1 MGTTISSDAL
11 LESLGFSENESYDLP
26 EDLNELSVSSLRAF
40 IGQSYLEH
48 SSESSALI
56 HITGPSVIGHSAPL
70 RSVGDFMTQLQ
81 STFEAVGASI
91 EGFKALSGTIP
102 SKIAK
107 RTELALVAS
116 PLPGSVVL
124 EVAPSMPR
132 VEDFRPNGEPALFD
146 VETTIDAKT
155 LADCAFEEFSNLL
168 SDLSCETPDQ
178 DAFVEHLAELG
189 PRVASNVQSLCETV
203 DKSQIDVDFEW
214 REPFNERKTISVS
227 HSFAKYAASV
237 IQDAQVNVEQI
248 HIEGVL
254 LTVTTSEK
262 DHLRIREDVDGGLSK
277 ETILP
282 IGDIPSEQ
290 LYGLQPG
297 DKVAVDAEKQLFTRA
312 GGRTRQKLVGVGIS
326 KIDQLG

>member
-1 MGTTISSDAL
+1 MGTTISPDAL
-11 LESLGFSENESYDLP
+11 LESLGFSENENYDLP
-26 EDLNELSVSSLRAF
+26 EDLNDLSVSSLRAF
-40 IGQSYLEH
+40 ISQSYLQH

-56 HITGPSVIGHSAPL
+56 HITGPSVVGHSAPL

-91 EGFKALSGTIP
+91 EGFKALSGSIP

-116 PLPGSVVL
+116 PLPGSVIL

-132 VEDFRPNGEPALFD
+132 IEDFRPNGEPALFD
-146 VETTIDAKT
+146 VGTTIDAKT
-155 LADCAFEEFSNLL
+155 LADCAFEELSSLL

-178 DAFVEHLAELG
+178 DVFVEHLAELG

-203 DKSQIDVDFEW
+203 DKSQIDVDFAW
-214 REPFNERKTISVS
+214 REPSKENKTICVS
-227 HSFAKYAASV
+227 HSFAKFAASV
-237 IQDAQVNVEQI
+237 IKDAQVNVEQI

-262 DHLRIREDVDGGLSK
+262 DHLRIKEEGSSGLSRD
-277 ETILP
+277 TVLP
-282 IGDIPSEQ
+282 IGDIPPEQ
-290 LYGLQPG
+290 LYGLQRG
-297 DKVAVDAEKQLFTRA
+297 DRVAVDAERQLFTRA
-312 GGRTRQKLVGVGIS
+312 GGRSHQKLVGVGIS
-326 KIDQLG
+326 KINRLE

>member
-1 MGTTISSDAL
+1 MATTINSDAL
-11 LESLGFSENESYDLP
+11 LASLGFNENESYVLP

-40 IGQSYLEH
+40 IDQSYLQH
-48 SSESSALI
+48 SRESSALI

-91 EGFKALSGTIP
+91 EGFRALSGSIP
-102 SKIAK
+102 SKITK

-124 EVAPSMPR
+124 EVAPSIPR
-132 VEDFRPNGEPALFD
+132 VEDFRPEGEQALFD

-155 LADCAFEEFSNLL
+155 LADCAFEEFSSLL

-178 DAFVEHLAELG
+178 DAFVKHLAELG

-203 DKSQIDVDFEW
+203 DRSQIDVDFEW
-214 REPFNERKTISVS
+214 REPSRERKTISVS
-227 HSFAKYAASV
+227 HSFAKFAASV
-237 IQDAQVNVEQI
+237 IQDAQVNVEQV
-248 HIEGVL
+248 HIEGIL

-262 DHLRIREDVDGGLSK
+262 DHLRIKEDLGGGLSK
-277 ETILP
+277 DTVLP
-282 IGDIPSEQ
+282 IGDIPPEQ

-297 DKVAVDAEKQLFTRA
+297 DKVAVDAERQLFTRA
-312 GGRTRQKLVGVGIS
+312 GGRSQQKLVGIGINR
-326 KIDQLG
+326 INCLE

>member
-1 MGTTISSDAL
+1 MATTISSDSL
-11 LESLGFSENESYDLP
+11 LESLGFSKNESYDLP
-26 EDLNELSVSSLRAF
+26 DDLNDFSVSSLRAF
-40 IGQSYLEH
+40 IDQSYLQH

-91 EGFKALSGTIP
+91 EGFRALGGTIP

-132 VEDFRPNGEPALFD
+132 VEDFRPEGEPALLD
-146 VETTIDAKT
+146 IETTIGAKT

-168 SDLSCETPDQ
+168 ADLSCETPNQ

-203 DKSQIDVDFEW
+203 DRSQIDIDFEW
-214 REPFNERKTISVS
+214 RDPSKERKKVSVS
-227 HSFAKYAASV
+227 HSFAKFAASV
-237 IQDAQVNVEQI
+237 IQDAQVNVEQV

-262 DHLRIREDVDGGLSK
+262 DHLRIREDDGEGLST
-277 ETILP
+277 ETVLP
-282 IGDIPSEQ
+282 IGDIPPEQ

-297 DKVAVDAEKQLFTRA
+297 DKVAIDAERQLFTRA
-312 GGRTRQKLVGVGIS
+312 GGRTRKKLIGVGIS
-326 KIDQLG
+326 KINRLD

>member
-1 MGTTISSDAL
+1 MGTTISPDAL
-11 LESLGFSENESYDLP
+11 LESLGFSENENYDLP
-26 EDLNELSVSSLRAF
+26 EDLNDLSVSSLRAF
-40 IGQSYLEH
+40 ISQSYLQH

-56 HITGPSVIGHSAPL
+56 HITGPSVVGHSAPL

-91 EGFKALSGTIP
+91 EGFKALSGSIP

-116 PLPGSVVL
+116 PLPGSVIL

-132 VEDFRPNGEPALFD
+132 IEDFRPNGEPALFD
-146 VETTIDAKT
+146 VGTPIDAKS
-155 LADCAFEEFSNLL
+155 LADCAFEELSSLL

-178 DAFVEHLAELG
+178 DVFVEHLAELG

-203 DKSQIDVDFEW
+203 DKSQIDVDFAW
-214 REPFNERKTISVS
+214 REPSKENKTICVS
-227 HSFAKYAASV
+227 HSFAKFAASV
-237 IQDAQVNVEQI
+237 IKDAQVNVEQI

-262 DHLRIREDVDGGLSK
+262 DHLRIKEEGSSGLSRD
-277 ETILP
+277 TVLP
-282 IGDIPSEQ
+282 IGDIPPEQ

-297 DKVAVDAEKQLFTRA
+297 DRVAVDAERQLFTRA
-312 GGRTRQKLVGVGIS
+312 GGRSHQKLVGVGIS
-326 KIDQLG
+326 KINRLE

>member
-1 MGTTISSDAL
+1 MGTTISPDAL
-11 LESLGFSENESYDLP
+11 LESLGFSENENYDLP
-26 EDLNELSVSSLRAF
+26 EDLNDLSVSSLRAF
-40 IGQSYLEH
+40 ISQSYLQH

-56 HITGPSVIGHSAPL
+56 HITGPSVVGHSAPL

-91 EGFKALSGTIP
+91 EGFKALSGSIP

-116 PLPGSVVL
+116 PLPGSVIL

-132 VEDFRPNGEPALFD
+132 IEDFRPNGEPALFD
-146 VETTIDAKT
+146 VGTTIDAKT
-155 LADCAFEEFSNLL
+155 LADCAFEELSSLL

-178 DAFVEHLAELG
+178 DVFVEHLAELG

-203 DKSQIDVDFEW
+203 DKSQIDVDFAW
-214 REPFNERKTISVS
+214 REPSKENKTICVS
-227 HSFAKYAASV
+227 HSFAKFAASV
-237 IQDAQVNVEQI
+237 IKDAQVNVEQI

-262 DHLRIREDVDGGLSK
+262 DHLRIKEEGSSGLSRD
-277 ETILP
+277 TVLP
-282 IGDIPSEQ
+282 IGDIPPEQ

-297 DKVAVDAEKQLFTRA
+297 DRVAVDAERQLFTRA
-312 GGRTRQKLVGVGIS
+312 GGRSHQKLVGVGIS
-326 KIDQLG
+326 KINRLE

>member
-11 LESLGFSENESYDLP
+11 LKSLGFSENESYALP
-26 EDLNELSVSSLRAF
+26 EDLNDLSVSSLRAF
-40 IGQSYLEH
+40 IDQSYLQH

-102 SKIAK
+102 TKIAN

-132 VEDFRPNGEPALFD
+132 IEDFRPGGEPALFD
-146 VETTIDAKT
+146 VETTIGAKT

-168 SDLSCETPDQ
+168 SDLTCDTPDQ

-189 PRVASNVQSLCETV
+189 PRVASNIQSLCETV
-203 DKSQIDVDFEW
+203 DRSQIDVEFEW
-214 REPFNERKTISVS
+214 KEPSEERKTCSIS
-227 HSFAKYAASV
+227 HSFAKFAASV
-237 IQDAQVNVEQI
+237 IQDAQVNVEQVY
-248 HIEGVL
+248 IEGVL

-262 DHLRIREDVDGGLSK
+262 DHLRIREDVGDGLSN
-277 ETILP
+277 ETVLP
-282 IGDIPSEQ
+282 IGDIPPEQ

-297 DKVAVDAEKQLFTRA
+297 DKVAVDAERQLFTRA
-312 GGRTRQKLVGVGIS
+312 GGRTRKKLIGVGIH
-326 KIDQLG
+326 KIDHLN

>member
-1 MGTTISSDAL
+1 MATTISSDAL
-11 LESLGFSENESYDLP
+11 LESLGFNENESYVLP

-40 IGQSYLEH
+40 IDQSYLQH
-48 SSESSALI
+48 SRESSALI

-91 EGFKALSGTIP
+91 EGFRALSGSIP

-124 EVAPSMPR
+124 EVAPSIPR
-132 VEDFRPNGEPALFD
+132 VEDFRPEGEQALFD

-155 LADCAFEEFSNLL
+155 LADCAFEEFSSLL

-178 DAFVEHLAELG
+178 DAFVKHLAELG

-203 DKSQIDVDFEW
+203 DRSQIDVDFEW
-214 REPFNERKTISVS
+214 REPSRERKTISVS
-227 HSFAKYAASV
+227 HSFAKFAASV
-237 IQDAQVNVEQI
+237 IQDAQVNVEQV

-262 DHLRIREDVDGGLSK
+262 DHLRIKEDLGGGLSK
-277 ETILP
+277 DTVLP
-282 IGDIPSEQ
+282 IGDIPPEQ

-297 DKVAVDAEKQLFTRA
+297 DKVAVDAERQLFTRA
-312 GGRTRQKLVGVGIS
+312 GGRSQQKLVGVGINR
-326 KIDQLG
+326 INCLG

>member
-1 MGTTISSDAL
+1 MATTISPDAL
-11 LESLGFSENESYDLP
+11 LESLGFSENENYDLP
-26 EDLNELSVSSLRAF
+26 EDLNDLSVSSLRAF
-40 IGQSYLEH
+40 ISQSYLQH

-56 HITGPSVIGHSAPL
+56 HITGPSVVGHSAPL

-91 EGFKALSGTIP
+91 EGFKALSGSIP

-116 PLPGSVVL
+116 PLPGSVIL

-132 VEDFRPNGEPALFD
+132 IEDFRPNGEPALFD
-146 VETTIDAKT
+146 VGTTIDAKT
-155 LADCAFEEFSNLL
+155 LADCAFEELSSLL

-178 DAFVEHLAELG
+178 DVFVEHLAELG

-203 DKSQIDVDFEW
+203 DKSQIDVDFAW
-214 REPFNERKTISVS
+214 REPSKENKTICVS
-227 HSFAKYAASV
+227 HSFAKFAASV
-237 IQDAQVNVEQI
+237 IKDAQVNVEQI

-262 DHLRIREDVDGGLSK
+262 DHLRIKEEGSSGLSRD
-277 ETILP
+277 TVLP
-282 IGDIPSEQ
+282 IGDIPPEQ

-297 DKVAVDAEKQLFTRA
+297 DRVAVDAERQLFTRA
-312 GGRTRQKLVGVGIS
+312 GGRSHQKLVGVGIS
-326 KIDQLG
+326 KINRLE

>member
-1 MGTTISSDAL
+1 MATTISSDAL
-11 LESLGFSENESYDLP
+11 LESLGFNENESYVLP

-40 IGQSYLEH
+40 IDQSYLQH
-48 SSESSALI
+48 SRESSALI

-91 EGFKALSGTIP
+91 EGFRALSGSIP

-124 EVAPSMPR
+124 EVAPSIPR
-132 VEDFRPNGEPALFD
+132 VEDFRPEGEQALFD

-155 LADCAFEEFSNLL
+155 LADCAFEEFSSLL

-178 DAFVEHLAELG
+178 DAFVKHLAELG

-203 DKSQIDVDFEW
+203 DRSQIDVDFEW
-214 REPFNERKTISVS
+214 REPSKERKTISVS
-227 HSFAKYAASV
+227 HSFAKFAASV
-237 IQDAQVNVEQI
+237 IQDAQVNVEQV

-262 DHLRIREDVDGGLSK
+262 DHLRIKEDIGRGLSK
-277 ETILP
+277 DTVLP
-282 IGDIPSEQ
+282 IGDIPPEQ

-297 DKVAVDAEKQLFTRA
+297 DKVAVDAERQLFIRA
-312 GGRTRQKLVGVGIS
+312 GGRSHQKLVGVGIN
-326 KIDQLG
+326 KINCLE